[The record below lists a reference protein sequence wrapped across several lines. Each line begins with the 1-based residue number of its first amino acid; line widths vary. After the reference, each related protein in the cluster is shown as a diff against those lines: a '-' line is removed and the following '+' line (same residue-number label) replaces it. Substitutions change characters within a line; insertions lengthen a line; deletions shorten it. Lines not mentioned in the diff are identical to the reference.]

1 MKIKTILLFLA
12 LCVTM
17 GVSAQ
22 SKKSEKAYYKA
33 YEAMRKSQQKFLD
46 EAEKYINTDNGKTPN
61 VAAARLA
68 LNSAGGEGTAE
79 YEIVA
84 GDVEKIAYKDAQI
97 KNDEAALGP
106 AGLAAFDHYK
116 KAYALALNKKPDIV
130 KRAQEGALF
139 VLEMT
144 SGMVTVGMTYA
155 AKQEFRKALEAWHT
169 ALTAVKEPVLTSNP
183 QAQNAIKRY
192 SEDSFV
198 DMLIRNCIGIAYHS
212 LEDKEAVKELE
223 FLKPRARGMEMKNT
237 VCQALAL
244 RYYVVD
250 NQSAYEA
257 VLKEGFD
264 KFPDEPWFMIQLVS
278 LYMSK
283 KDYAAANQYLD
294 KAIARDP
301 NNDDRYRTKGVF
313 LQEQGKK
320 AEALTYYQKALK
332 MNPNSVNNNYTMG
345 WYYFSEDDVDKALLY
360 YEKAYSLDTKHE
372 STLVC
377 DGLKGVYWIKSVN
390 AGETTPEGKRWAE
403 KRQKVMAEYGTKA
416 QMRYHDVELYDA
428 KGNVKSITTYLGELK
443 PSTTEFTI
451 DGKEKDL
458 TGAEYD
464 SNGYRVSWKSRK
476 YFWVNGRTVKAI
488 TSDRNPPF
496 IVNGKYNAKGE
507 LIEMSMGSVKPN
519 AIQIQYSDYKYDARG
534 NWISRKRSS
543 LGVQSTETRTIEYY

>member
-1 MKIKTILLFLA
+1 MKIKTAILFLA
-12 LCVTM
+12 LCLTM

-46 EAEKYINTDNGKTPN
+46 EAEKYINTDNGKTPD

-84 GDVEKIAYKDAQI
+84 GDVEKIAYKDAYI
-97 KNDEAALGP
+97 KNDEAALAP

-183 QAQNAIKRY
+183 QAQNAIKQY
-192 SEDSFV
+192 SDDVFV
-198 DMLIRNCIGIAYHS
+198 DMLTRNCIGIAYHN

-223 FLKPRARGMEMKNT
+223 FLKPRARGIEMKST
-237 VCQALAL
+237 VCQALASK
-244 RYYVVD
+244 YYLVD

-264 KFPDEPWFMIQLVS
+264 KFPDEPGFMIQLVS

-332 MNPNSVNNNYTMG
+332 MNPNSVVNNYTMG
-345 WYYFSEDDVDKALLY
+345 WYYLSEDDVDKALLY

-377 DGLKGVYWIKSVN
+377 DGLKGVYLKKSVN

-403 KRQKVMAEYGTKA
+403 KRKKVMAEYGTK
-416 QMRYHDVELYDA
+416 E
-428 KGNVKSITTYLGELK
+428 
-443 PSTTEFTI
+443 
-451 DGKEKDL
+451 
-458 TGAEYD
+458 
-464 SNGYRVSWKSRK
+464 
-476 YFWVNGRTVKAI
+476 
-488 TSDRNPPF
+488 
-496 IVNGKYNAKGE
+496 
-507 LIEMSMGSVKPN
+507 
-519 AIQIQYSDYKYDARG
+519 
-534 NWISRKRSS
+534 
-543 LGVQSTETRTIEYY
+543 